1 MIVITFASRKG
12 GSGKSTLAA
21 HLATCASKPSRP
33 TLVIDT
39 DPQGSLSLWHELR
52 GTGEP
57 VLKRNP
63 RSIED
68 TLKAAKEE
76 GYEYVFIDTPPS
88 KTSVV
93 TDAIRA
99 STLVLIPARA
109 SLFDL
114 AAVRETIDACRQVR
128 RPYAVVI
135 NAAPAKREDAESPIV
150 TDAREGLQ
158 SLKVPV
164 WNGQITN
171 RSFYSLALA
180 QGQGAKEFDAESL
193 AAEEISQLFAALDR
207 SAKAVKGLISSNT
220 GMHKLAA

>member
-21 HLATCASKPSRP
+21 HLTTFAAKPSRP
-33 TLVIDT
+33 TLLIDT
-39 DPQGSLSLWHELR
+39 DTQGSLSLWHDLR

-57 VLKRNP
+57 TLKRNP

-68 TLKAAKEE
+68 TIKAAKDE

-88 KTSVV
+88 KTGVV
-93 TDAIRA
+93 VDAIRA
-99 STLVLIPARA
+99 STLVIIPARA

-114 AAVRETIDACRQVR
+114 TAVRETIDLCRQVR

-158 SLKVPV
+158 ALKAPV

-193 AAEEISQLFAALDR
+193 AAEEMNQLFSAIDR